1 MATHGRKA
9 QLFVGPPVADS
20 PAPPATEQDWEEIGL
35 VREGTF
41 NRQKGEIEV
50 TTRSSGMDDE
60 FIPGHRNATY
70 DATGLFSE
78 ADDGIRAIL
87 DNFAADDEVIWFRD
101 RPKGT
106 GTGLPEY
113 TFQGFVTNATVAM
126 PSKEAE
132 TVQITIRVSGAVTRK
147 VQA

>member
-9 QLFVGPPVADS
+9 QLFIGPSVADEPVAPVD
-20 PAPPATEQDWEEIGL
+20 PEDWLEIGL

-41 NRQKGEIEV
+41 NRQKGEIET

-60 FIPGHRNATY
+60 FLPGHRNATY

-78 ADDGIRAIL
+78 TDLGIKAIL
-87 DNFAADDEVIWFRD
+87 DNFAADDEVVWFRD

-106 GTGLPEY
+106 GVGKPEY
-113 TFQGFVTNATVAM
+113 VFKGFVTNATVSM
-126 PSKEAE
+126 PSKDAE
-132 TVQITIRVSGAVTRK
+132 TVQITVRVSGAVTRK